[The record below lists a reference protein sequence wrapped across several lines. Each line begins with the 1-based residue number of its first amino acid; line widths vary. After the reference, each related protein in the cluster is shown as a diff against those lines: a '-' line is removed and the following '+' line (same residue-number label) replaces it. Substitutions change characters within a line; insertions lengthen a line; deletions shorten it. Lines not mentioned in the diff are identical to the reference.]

1 MYASDVALL
10 SIGVYGEKK
19 HIFMGNKNPLKLT
32 LNERQLWVHTKIIV
46 HLSVSFSAPT
56 KQCLNISIKGV
67 ALIKALDF

>member
-1 MYASDVALL
+1 M
-10 SIGVYGEKK
+10 EKN

-46 HLSVSFSAPT
+46 HLSASISAPT
-56 KQCLNISIKGV
+56 KQYLDISIKGV

>member
-1 MYASDVALL
+1 M
-10 SIGVYGEKK
+10 EKN

-32 LNERQLWVHTKIIV
+32 LNERQLRVHTKIIV